1 LANRWRI
8 RHKLIITFCLS
19 AGIVTLLLLGTLKG
33 FWSYYQTMNSIRSD
47 LGELK
52 TAQELR
58 EILAQLAAPGKLE
71 HLLDEPEKLSREVN
85 SARQKNSRI

>member
-1 LANRWRI
+1 
-8 RHKLIITFCLS
+8 
-19 AGIVTLLLLGTLKG
+19 
-33 FWSYYQTMNSIRSD
+33 MNSIRSD

-85 SARQKNSRI
+85 SARQKILEYEVLLQETNARLFTKLP